1 MDTFKEY
8 MVTRYQDGKDK
19 LKIFALIF
27 LCTLLLFLSIFF
39 IEILAPVLGFVIF
52 GILAAFY
59 GVYYYA
65 SIKRVEYEY
74 IFTNGD
80 LDIDKI
86 MGQRKRKRLATIDVS
101 TLLQFGKI
109 TDEKRTEILSSEHTV
124 IDASDNLG
132 TDEDYYLECKHKNYG
147 MLYVIF
153 TPSDEFAEE
162 LKPFFPR
169 ELRGKEF

>member
-8 MVTRYQDGKDK
+8 MITRYQDTKDK
-19 LKIFALIF
+19 VKIFALIF
-27 LCTLLLFLSIFF
+27 LCTLLLFLVILFMDV
-39 IEILAPVLGFVIF
+39 LAPVLGFAIF
-52 GILAAFY
+52 AVLAAFY
-59 GVYYYA
+59 GAYYYA
-65 SIKRVEYEY
+65 SMKKVEYEY

-109 TDEKRTEILSSEHTV
+109 TDEKRAEILSSEHTV

-153 TPSDEFAEE
+153 TPSDDFAEE

-169 ELRGKEF
+169 ELRSKEI